1 MLQIP
6 KEIKDLLQESSVRK
20 NLIIE
25 FPNGEMETLDNS
37 HIKSESMS
45 FDESICSSQDL
56 KFGLCES
63 SVLKFTTINNVP
75 NMKGMVIKASVGIEC
90 ELPKTKVSEYGSS
103 VVFDNLEE
111 SDSFRISFSAFE
123 GMKEVVLEFSPIS
136 TYTAELRPEPI
147 AYAMFEGDSV
157 MVYGHHPEYKNSAVR
172 KITVRCDTAM
182 DIELTP
188 LTTQYIIPL
197 GTFTVHE
204 CKKQADMSVRNVVA
218 YSNYLNFDDV
228 DIVSPY
234 EMLKL
239 TAGERTNTDYTF
251 DVCRYAFASVGQNV
265 GFDFEQMGIV
275 STHITDLMTDSYVR
289 KTINNSYN
297 VGSNKNVR
305 IGFTIH
311 RKKLDISNS
320 NNLLG
325 YRCGNIITPIP
336 YIKGV
341 VDDMYNRYADR
352 IVDTQYKSTLDNVLS
367 YCDVLANYSGYNAK
381 LKAWETVKTVIANS
395 GVIDTNA
402 IYHSGLDNS
411 IYVPYKI
418 DIELFESNRSGDKDK
433 VVIQSESFF
442 LFNVDNIDFFM
453 LDFSHSEFK
462 LPQATMTIPRIK
474 NSNGA
479 YVVDTSKLPNVTD
492 VFKAMLELNGLYLV
506 QDRVS
511 GEYSFLNLAGADAVI
526 YPLETLFPS
535 ESLYP
540 GETDLVLK
548 PENYF
553 TAWYDDY
560 ENESYKKIEIH
571 YTDDDDNEHSIS
583 VYDPI
588 YDETFGE
595 PIVTQVAD
603 SENVINF
610 NIQSGKEY
618 YVMADGLPITE
629 IEGLNMETSYYDSL
643 FVGRSERVVS
653 TPEWENYSTF
663 RIYVDI
669 KSKIPGLEYNLTI
682 GEYSREEIETDRKTL
697 DLSDNYIIQNFK
709 FEDSFIEG
717 ILRQCLANIID
728 VSYMPCEIDLK
739 GLPYAQAGDSFAV
752 STTNGE
758 GFASIILSR
767 SLSGINALKDRYTS
781 D

>member
-75 NMKGMVIKASVGIEC
+75 NMKGMVIKASVGIDY
-90 ELPKTKVSEYGSS
+90 KYVKSNFVVSESGKH
-103 VVFDNLEE
+103 FDSGIDFEE
-111 SDSFRISFSAFE
+111 SKFVTLDFSNMPKNSYKQIMIDYQTKQLYSEYTRPSRVDHFTIDNSITFSGYDKDFGIPIERITVFAE
-123 GMKEVVLEFSPIS
+123 NLN
-136 TYTAELRPEPI
+136 AELT
-147 AYAMFEGDSV
+147 AYDDM
-157 MVYGHHPEYKNSAVR
+157 
-172 KITVRCDTAM
+172 
-182 DIELTP
+182 
-188 LTTQYIIPL
+188 YIIPL

-239 TAGERTNTDYTF
+239 TAGERTKTDYTF
-251 DVCRYAFASVGQNV
+251 DVCEYAFASVGQNV
-265 GFDFEQMGIV
+265 GFDFEKMGIV
-275 STHITDLMTDSYVR
+275 SLHITDLMTDNTVS
-289 KTINNSYN
+289 KQINNSYN
-297 VGSNKNVR
+297 VGSTKNVR

-311 RKKLDISNS
+311 RKKLDIANS
-320 NNLLG
+320 NYLLG

-341 VDDMYNRYADR
+341 VDDMYNRYAER
-352 IVDTQYKSTLDNVLS
+352 IADGGNYKSTLDNILS
-367 YCDVLANYSGYNAK
+367 YCDVLANYSGYNVK
-381 LKAWETVKTVIANS
+381 LKAWEPIKTVIANS
-395 GVIDTNA
+395 GVIDTSS

-411 IYVPYKI
+411 IYVPYQI
-418 DIELFESNRSGDKDK
+418 DIELYQSDKGYGDK

-442 LFNVDNIDFFM
+442 LFNVYNIDFFI

-462 LPQATMTIPRIK
+462 LPQAKMTIPRIR

-511 GEYSFLNLAGADAVI
+511 GEYSFLNLSGAESVI

-560 ENESYKKIEIH
+560 ENESYKKSKFIIPMM
-571 YTDDDDNEHSIS
+571 TITSIA
-583 VYDPI
+583 
-588 YDETFGE
+588 F
-595 PIVTQVAD
+595 
-603 SENVINF
+603 
-610 NIQSGKEY
+610 
-618 YVMADGLPITE
+618 
-629 IEGLNMETSYYDSL
+629 L
-643 FVGRSERVVS
+643 FMIR
-653 TPEWENYSTF
+653 F
-663 RIYVDI
+663 MM
-669 KSKIPGLEYNLTI
+669 KH
-682 GEYSREEIETDRKTL
+682 
-697 DLSDNYIIQNFK
+697 
-709 FEDSFIEG
+709 
-717 ILRQCLANIID
+717 LANLLLRRAQIML
-728 VSYMPCEIDLK
+728 YMLISMFK
-739 GLPYAQAGDSFAV
+739 VAK
-752 STTNGE
+752 N
-758 GFASIILSR
+758 IM
-767 SLSGINALKDRYTS
+767 
-781 D
+781 

>member
-75 NMKGMVIKASVGIEC
+75 NMKGMVIKASIGI
-90 ELPKTKVSEYGSS
+90 PT
-103 VVFDNLEE
+103 
-111 SDSFRISFSAFE
+111 SDDE
-123 GMKEVVLEFSPIS
+123 
-136 TYTAELRPEPI
+136 
-147 AYAMFEGDSV
+147 
-157 MVYGHHPEYKNSAVR
+157 
-172 KITVRCDTAM
+172 
-182 DIELTP
+182 
-188 LTTQYIIPL
+188 QYIIPL

-265 GFDFEQMGIV
+265 GFDFEKMGIMGG
-275 STHITDLMTDSYVR
+275 SSSHITDLMTDTIVR
-289 KTINNSYN
+289 KRINNSYN
-297 VGSNKNVR
+297 VGSTKNVR

-320 NNLLG
+320 NMLIG
-325 YRCGNIITPIP
+325 YRCGNLITPIP

-352 IVDTQYKSTLDNVLS
+352 IADGGNYKSTLDNILS
-367 YCDVLANYSGYNAK
+367 YCDILVNYSGYNVKSK
-381 LKAWETVKTVIANS
+381 LWEPIKTVIANS

-402 IYHSGLDNS
+402 IYHSLTGLDNS

-442 LFNVDNIDFFM
+442 LFNVDNIDFFI

-474 NSNGA
+474 NSNGS
-479 YVVDTSKLPNVTD
+479 YVVDTSKLPDATE

-540 GETDLVLK
+540 GETDLILK

-595 PIVTQVAD
+595 PIVTQSVD
-603 SENVINF
+603 EEIVVNF
-610 NIQSGKEY
+610 NFQSGKEY

-629 IEGLNMETSYYDSL
+629 IEGMNPQTTYWEPL
-643 FVGRSERVVS
+643 FDGRSEKVIS

-663 RIYVDI
+663 RIYVYI
-669 KSKIPGLEYNLTI
+669 NSKIPGLEYNLTI